1 MSRRV
6 IKTPDAPIP
15 VGTYSQ
21 AVTVGHLLF
30 SAGQI
35 GINPKT
41 NELLQGS
48 FEDEVRQVIYNL
60 QAVLAGANMTLDDVI
75 KFTVFMTDLD
85 NFGTVNK
92 VLTEYFPQ
100 EPPARSA
107 VEVAGL
113 PKNARI
119 EIECIASAD

>member
-6 IKTPDAPIP
+6 VETPNAPIP

-21 AVTVGHLLF
+21 AVIVDNLLF

-41 NELLQGS
+41 NELLKGA

-60 QAVLAGANMTLDDVI
+60 QAVLAGASMTLDNVV
-75 KFTVFMTDLD
+75 KFTVFMTDLS
-85 NFGTVNK
+85 NFGTVNE
-92 VLTEYFPQ
+92 VLAEYYPH

>member
-21 AVTVGHLLF
+21 AVTVGNLLF

-41 NELLQGS
+41 NELLQGT

-60 QAVLAGANMTLDDVI
+60 QAVLAGASMTLDDVI

-85 NFGTVNK
+85 NFGTVNQ